1 MAKFDDFK
9 LAVEGLSGGKNTV
22 ILDDDG
28 MPSVMVPI
36 HACPSSALDSSLP
49 PSLDGTLHPAF
60 RVGGRTH
67 DVVYISKFQNIVA
80 NGRGYSLPL
89 QDPAGE
95 TSYDDAIRICRAKGE
110 GWGLTPAALWSAIAL
125 WCRKNG
131 TLPRGNNHFGK
142 DYSRR
147 EETGIVTFR
156 ENGKVSRVA
165 TGSGPATWYH
175 DGTPEGIADLYG
187 NVSEWCAGVRLVR
200 GELQMIPDAD
210 SMQAD
215 LSLAP
220 NSDDWHGILD
230 DGGFAR
236 PGTEGTL
243 KLDYADGNWKISRRI
258 QNALD
263 DTRDG
268 LFRTMTY
275 DPDELENGVPQF
287 LKELTLFPVS
297 PELGG
302 YGNDYFYANNAQEER
317 ILLRGGNWTS
327 GTHAG
332 VFYSA
337 IDAMRTRVLPRLGF
351 RSAYYGPA
359 Q

>member
-1 MAKFDDFK
+1 MANFDDFR

-22 ILDDDG
+22 ILDDTG
-28 MPSVMVPI
+28 MPSVMVPLR
-36 HACPSSALDSSLP
+36 ACPSSALDSSL
-49 PSLDGTLHPAF
+49 SDTTHPAF
-60 RVGGRTH
+60 RVGGGIH

-95 TSYDDAIRICRAKGE
+95 TSYDDAIRICRAKGT
-110 GWGLTPAALWSAIAL
+110 GWGLAPAALWSAVAL

-131 TLPRGNNHFGK
+131 TQPRGNNHFGA

-147 EETGIVTFR
+147 EETGIATFR
-156 ENGKVSRVA
+156 ENGNISRVA

-175 DGTPEGIADLYG
+175 DGTPDGIADLYG
-187 NVSEWCAGVRLVR
+187 NISEWCAGVRLVR

-210 SMQAD
+210 SMLAD
-215 LSLAP
+215 TSLAP
-220 NSDDWHGILD
+220 DSAHWRGILE
-230 DGGFAR
+230 DGRFVT

-243 KLDYADGNWKISRRI
+243 KLDYADGNWNISRRI
-258 QNALD
+258 TSSVD
-263 DTRDG
+263 DTRAC
-268 LFRTMTY
+268 LFRDMAY
-275 DPDELENGVPQF
+275 DPDELQNGVPQF

-302 YGNDYFYANNAQEER
+302 YGNDYLYANNAQEER

-337 IDAMRTRVLPRLGF
+337 LDAMRTRVLPRLGF
-351 RSAYYGPA
+351 RSAYYGEVIS
-359 Q
+359 